1 MRGEVD
7 SRGKV
12 SDLFEWLSRK
22 APKEIGVS
30 CNVAPGILPSEVKFH
45 SPVHRKI
52 REILVRLTACSEEGA
67 RCSGQH
73 VGEVSAGIAGAKNDD
88 WMGHRGGNGWL
99 RLSCGIN
106 LTTYWQAFHARL
118 L

>member
-30 CNVAPGILPSEVKFH
+30 CNVGPGILPSEVKFH

-52 REILVRLTACSEEGA
+52 REILVRLPACGEKWA
-67 RCSGQH
+67 RCSGQRA
-73 VGEVSAGIAGAKNDD
+73 GNMSAGIAGAEDD
-88 WMGHRGGNGWL
+88 DRMRHSGGNDGL
-99 RLSCGIN
+99 RLS
-106 LTTYWQAFHARL
+106 
-118 L
+118 